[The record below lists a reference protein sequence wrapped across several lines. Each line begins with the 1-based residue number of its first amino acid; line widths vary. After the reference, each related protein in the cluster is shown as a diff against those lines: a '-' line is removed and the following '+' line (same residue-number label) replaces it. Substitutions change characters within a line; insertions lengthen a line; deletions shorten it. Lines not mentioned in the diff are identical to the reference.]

1 MHREPGALG
10 RTRVAPGLQGLRN
23 RLHGTGLLEQVY
35 KEGRRRAV
43 DEQGRYPVP
52 STTAES
58 TSWEEER
65 AELQRV
71 LGSTLFSRSP
81 TLTHLLSYLCEK
93 TFVGETDQIKEYTV
107 ALDVFDRRDSFDQD
121 TDSIVRVQ
129 ANRLRKRL
137 SEYYAV
143 EGAGHSI
150 HIAIPVGQYVPVFQK
165 MTAVGPENVARPST
179 PDVRAPANRQWLRK
193 WVTWGVAGV
202 ALFAVFGII
211 AFRSREKPRTAIRP
225 PESVEQRVAV
235 QPVGLPVGEEVRIL
249 AGTSRKYVDH
259 AGKLWSPDGYFSGG
273 IAVASTV
280 QHIWRTQDPIIYRNS
295 RQGEFSYNI
304 PLNAGTYELH
314 LRFAETFFGPED
326 AGGGGEGSRTMT
338 VLANGRLLLRN
349 FDVLAD
355 AGEARTAEVKVFSD
369 ISPAADGQ
377 LHLRFSPGANGSA
390 MLSAIEIL
398 PGIAGRLRPIRI
410 VARDVPYY
418 SNDSRWWSPDIY
430 FKGGQLATSQ
440 GAALGTDD
448 SEFYETERW
457 GHFSYA
463 IPVAPGRYAVTLH
476 FIEHHA
482 AGVTDRA
489 PMSVGAD
496 ESAQERVFNVFCNG
510 KTIVSKLNLLDE
522 VGENH
527 PYVRKIKG
535 LEPNAQGKLLLEF
548 VPVTRYA
555 TVTAIEVVPE

>member
-1 MHREPGALG
+1 
-10 RTRVAPGLQGLRN
+10 
-23 RLHGTGLLEQVY
+23 
-35 KEGRRRAV
+35 
-43 DEQGRYPVP
+43 VP
-52 STTAES
+52 SVTAES
-58 TSWEEER
+58 TSWEAER
-65 AELQRV
+65 AELKAV
-71 LGSTLFSRSP
+71 LESPLFSRSP

-93 TFVGETDQIKEYTV
+93 TFAGQTDQIKEYSV

-137 SEYYAV
+137 SEYYAA
-143 EGAGHSI
+143 EGAGHPI

-165 MTAVGPENVARPST
+165 MPANGPESAARPST
-179 PDVRAPANRQWLRK
+179 PEVRAPANRNSLRG
-193 WVTWGVAGV
+193 WVVWGVVGV
-202 ALFAVFGII
+202 VLFGII
-211 AFRSREKPRTAIRP
+211 AFLSREVSQPRPAIRA
-225 PESVEQRVAV
+225 PESVEQPITVPA
-235 QPVGLPVGEEVRIL
+235 VGLPVGEEIRIL

-259 AGKLWSPDGYFSGG
+259 AGKLWSPDAYSSGG
-273 IAVASTV
+273 MAVASTV

-304 PLNAGTYELH
+304 PLKPGTYELH
-314 LRFAETFFGPED
+314 LHFAETFYGPED

-338 VLANGRLLLRN
+338 VLANGQPLLRD

-355 AGEARTAEVKVFSD
+355 AGDARTAEVKIFSD
-369 ISPAADGQ
+369 ISPAPDGQ
-377 LHLRFSPGANGSA
+377 LHLSFSPGASGSA

-410 VARDVPYY
+410 IARDVPYY

-440 GAALGTDD
+440 EAALGTDD
-448 SEFYETERW
+448 PEFYETERW

-463 IPVAPGRYAVTLH
+463 IPVAPGRYTVTLH

-482 AGVTDRA
+482 AGVADRA
-489 PMSVGAD
+489 PMAGAGAD
-496 ESAQERVFNVFCNG
+496 ESSQERVFNVFCNG
-510 KTIVSKLNLLDE
+510 KSVIDRLDIVKQ

-555 TVTAIEVVPE
+555 TVTAIEVVEE